1 MERSPSPSPSPI
13 VNVGE
18 RASVNP
24 PLPPPINPPSPRR
37 FAPTKR
43 PQPQGNLSAP
53 PRLSSSVASVGR
65 GRAMTHPAWMTA
77 TPNTNTA
84 SGMMPVG
91 NVSCRARSSAG
102 DFDDDDD
109 EELEEEEID
118 EEDDMRPRKKRRINY
133 VMGLSK
139 QKIDDDVREIETLI
153 DENRKRYVKH
163 RNSLTRLRN
172 EFHQKEQRVVKIMK
186 ESKMKIGELN
196 KQLECGKMFY
206 QVFK

>member
-1 MERSPSPSPSPI
+1 
-13 VNVGE
+13 
-18 RASVNP
+18 
-24 PLPPPINPPSPRR
+24 
-37 FAPTKR
+37 
-43 PQPQGNLSAP
+43 
-53 PRLSSSVASVGR
+53 
-65 GRAMTHPAWMTA
+65 
-77 TPNTNTA
+77 
-84 SGMMPVG
+84 MMPAG
-91 NVSCRARSSAG
+91 NVSCRGRSSAAG

-153 DENRKRYVKH
+153 DENRKRYTKY
-163 RNSLTRLRN
+163 RNSLTRMRN